1 MKELSMQ
8 FYSISET
15 VSLISAFQA
24 FARSSF
30 WNVDV
35 DEYGVL
41 VE

>member
-1 MKELSMQ
+1 MKEPAIQ
-8 FYSISET
+8 FSSISET
-15 VSLISAFQA
+15 VSLISAFRA